1 MPLTIGGLGPRSDHR
16 DAVFVN
22 AGPVDEAA
30 ALYALAK
37 AGETLARNIRRAGP
51 DTGALIALQRGE
63 KQRRRYSGKERRCRR
78 GQVLRIVCREPLLH
92 GGGGADHRGKPVRG
106 QIAHRHTPNR
116 GLGLRYV

>member
-37 AGETLARNIRRAGP
+37 AGEALARNIRRAGP

-63 KQRRRYSGKERRCRR
+63 KQRRRYSGGYRLKITSYLSGNCHCSRRHAEAEF
-78 GQVLRIVCREPLLH
+78 L
-92 GGGGADHRGKPVRG
+92 K
-106 QIAHRHTPNR
+106 
-116 GLGLRYV
+116 